1 MGKTKNDTKWELI
14 FEDFK
19 VIEIVKKQGYFI
31 ITSTQINKYREARLM
46 TKFDHQAQR
55 PELFVKYNLSILPIS
70 RGSYII
76 GNFDTFHDFNDD
88 DIEITKI
95 IFPSS
100 IESINHREITSE
112 ATAIN
117 CAFVS
122 KILQDFT
129 GENNLQPTVS
139 GRMSSKTFDF
149 TINTN
154 NAPLKIEVE
163 NSQIE
168 IDGGYEGDNS
178 LNLIE
183 AKNYIS
189 NDFLI
194 RQLFY
199 PYQLW
204 NNKISKKVR
213 PIFLTYSNGFFD
225 LREFAFE
232 NPKHYNS
239 LTLIKHKKYYLQD
252 AEENAIVLNVEFIE
266 TILNSVLIIDET
278 KLPFPQANSME
289 RIINLCELLNE
300 NEFISK
306 ENITQN
312 YDFNS
317 RQTDYYLNAGKYLG
331 LVSDYK
337 KDEELG
343 GVLTENG
350 NNIFNLSIK
359 ERQIEFIKAILSH
372 KVYNEVLKRYFENGE
387 MPSKNE
393 IVIIMK
399 VSNLHNVKSDVT
411 FFRRSST
418 ILSWINWIIKQ
429 IEVE

>member
-1 MGKTKNDTKWELI
+1 MTKNDAKWELI
-14 FEDFK
+14 FDDFNIIK
-19 VIEIVKKQGYFI
+19 IIEIQGCFI
-31 ITSTQINKYREARLM
+31 ITSAQINKYREARLM

-55 PELFVKYNLSILPIS
+55 PELFIKYNLSILPIS

-76 GNFDTFHDFNDD
+76 GNFDIFHNLNDD
-88 DIEITKI
+88 DVEITKI
-95 IFPSS
+95 TFPSS
-100 IESINHREITSE
+100 IESINHKEITSE

-117 CAFVS
+117 CAYVS

-139 GRMSSKTFDF
+139 GRMSSKSFDF
-149 TINTN
+149 IINSN
-154 NAPLKIEVE
+154 DNQLSINVE

-178 LNLIE
+178 LSLIE

-189 NDFLI
+189 DDFII

-225 LREFAFE
+225 LREYEFT

-239 LTLIKHKKYYLQD
+239 LRLIKHKKYLLQD
-252 AEENAIVLNVEFIE
+252 ETVNEIVLNVEFIE
-266 TILNSVLIIDET
+266 TILNSTLIIDDP

-289 RIINLCELLNE
+289 RIINLCELLYD

-331 LVSDYK
+331 LIC
-337 KDEELG
+337 DEKRDGDLG
-343 GVLTENG
+343 GILTEKG
-350 NNIFNLSIK
+350 KNIFELSIK

-372 KVYNEVLKRYFENGE
+372 KVYNEVLKKYFENGE
-387 MPSKNE
+387 MPTKKG
-393 IVIIMK
+393 IVEIMK
-399 VSNLHNVKSDVT
+399 VSNLYNINSDIT
-411 FFRRSST
+411 FLRRSST
-418 ILSWINWIIKQ
+418 ILSWINWITKQ
-429 IEVE
+429 IEE

>member
-1 MGKTKNDTKWELI
+1 MTKNDDKWELI
-14 FEDFK
+14 FKDFK
-19 VIEIVKKQGYFI
+19 IIEILEEQGSFI

-55 PELFVKYNLSILPIS
+55 PELFVKNNLSILPIS

-76 GNFDTFHDFNDD
+76 GNFDTFQDFNDD

-154 NAPLKIEVE
+154 NKLLKIEVE

-168 IDGGYEGDNS
+168 IDGGYEGDYS

-204 NNKISKKVR
+204 NNKINKKVR

-225 LREFAFE
+225 LREFTFD

-239 LTLIKHKKYYLQD
+239 IRLVNHKKYYLQD
-252 AEENAIVLNVEFIE
+252 SEENKLVLNVEFIE
-266 TILNSVLIIDET
+266 VILNSVLIIDDP

-331 LVSDYK
+331 LICDDK
-337 KDEELG
+337 RDNELG
-343 GVLTENG
+343 GVLTKKAYD
-350 NNIFNLSIK
+350 IFKLSIK
-359 ERQIEFIKAILSH
+359 ERQVEFIKVILSH
-372 KVYNEVLKRYFENGE
+372 KVYNEVLKKYFERGE
-387 MPSKNE
+387 IPTKNE
-393 IVIIMK
+393 IVEIMK
-399 VSNLHNVKSDVT
+399 ISSLYNVNSEVT

-418 ILSWINWIIKQ
+418 VLSWINWIVKQ
-429 IEVE
+429 IESE

>member
-1 MGKTKNDTKWELI
+1 MGMTKNDAKWELI
-14 FEDFK
+14 FEDFN
-19 VIEIVKKQGYFI
+19 VIKIIKEQGYFT
-31 ITSTQINKYREARLM
+31 ITSNQINKYREARLM

-55 PELFVKYNLSILPIS
+55 PELFVKNNLSILPIS

-76 GNFDTFHDFNDD
+76 GNFDTFHEFNDD
-88 DIEITKI
+88 NIEIIKI
-95 IFPSS
+95 TFPSS

-149 TINTN
+149 TINSN
-154 NAPLKIEVE
+154 NSLLKIEVE

-168 IDGGYEGDNS
+168 IDGGYEGDYS

-204 NNKISKKVR
+204 NNKINKKVR

-225 LREFAFE
+225 LREFTFD

-239 LTLIKHKKYYLQD
+239 VRLINHKKYYLLD
-252 AEENAIVLNVEFIE
+252 SEENKIVLNVEFIE
-266 TILNSVLIIDET
+266 QILNSIFIIDDPR
-278 KLPFPQANSME
+278 LPFPQANSIE

-300 NEFISK
+300 NDFISK

-312 YDFNS
+312 YDFNT

-331 LVSDYK
+331 LICDDK
-337 KDEELG
+337 RDNELG
-343 GVLTENG
+343 GILTEKG
-350 NNIFNLSIK
+350 RKIFELSIK
-359 ERQIEFIKAILSH
+359 ERQIEFIKVILSH
-372 KVYNEVLKRYFENGE
+372 KVYNEVLKKYFENGE
-387 MPSKNE
+387 MPSKNQ
-393 IVIIMK
+393 IVEIMK
-399 VSNLHNVKSDVT
+399 ASNLYNIKSDVT

-418 ILSWINWIIKQ
+418 ILSWINWIVKQ